1 MASPSP
7 DEELADLLAEF
18 YADPLGHVIFSYPWD
33 TEKSI
38 QLVDWYS
45 DDLKTLIPVENND
58 KKVSVWDL
66 MEPYRKRFPNVR
78 FGPDWWACDF
88 LDEVGREVKKR
99 GFDGRKAVAPIQM
112 ATLSGHG
119 IGKSVIVAWL
129 IKWILD
135 TRPLSKGIVTAG
147 TADQLRTKTWAE
159 VGKWHKMSL
168 TSHWFDYSS
177 GRGSMSLAA
186 NRTDA
191 RGQSLKE
198 QWRCD
203 AQTCREENSDAFAG
217 LHAANATPFYIFD
230 EGCHDDQT
238 EVMTETGW
246 KPFAALASADRL
258 LTPEGWQTP
267 SHLHVAHRKGTMLSI
282 EKRGLSLCVTPNHDM
297 YGRSQK
303 GVLKKVQA
311 QDVSESGLI
320 APRTVEWSAPDVG
333 VTDDEIQL
341 AAWYYSEGHLISNTY
356 ECKVREQKAPEFF
369 GFGITNNVDHGISD
383 LLDRLGLKW
392 SKNGN
397 QWLVYDR
404 ERAAAF
410 AQRGR
415 TCLDKA
421 PPTEM
426 LALSQRQLRVFLDI
440 YATGDGYRHRQQTI
454 LYTSSRKMADVLHAM
469 AVLAGYNASLTRRA
483 LAGKRSWIKDH
494 WATSSAD
501 GWVVSLS
508 ETGEGAHLKRS
519 VFKPIEYDG
528 MVYCATVPAGL
539 LLTRRNGTVLWS
551 GNSAVPDKIY
561 EVREGGTTD
570 GEPMTFDFGNP
581 VRNSGRLF
589 EEAEGKLRHR
599 YIVRH
604 IDSRT
609 VQITNKER
617 IQQWIDDFGEDSDF
631 VKVRVRGRFPSAG
644 SLQFIPT
651 ADVEEAM
658 RRPLF
663 LDRSAPLIIG
673 VDVAR
678 FGDDESVIYPRLGKD
693 ARSWAPIPGKGRY
706 RGLDTVQ
713 LVGKVIE
720 TVRNF
725 RQLGKQVSALFVD
738 GGGVGGG
745 VVDQLRNLGYNP
757 IEVQF
762 GGGATDKTTYRYKSD
777 EMWGNLRDDLK
788 AGLILPG
795 DDNETGGVLKEQLT
809 QREYGYTKQGNKVH
823 LEAKEDMKKRLGG
836 DFASPD
842 VADALACTYA
852 QEVVALADTFA
863 GQPLFAQHE
872 YDPQVDK
879 VN

>member
-1 MASPSP
+1 MASLSA
-7 DEELADLLAEF
+7 DEELAEMLAGF
-18 YADPLGHVIFSYPWD
+18 YADPMGHVIFSYPWD

-38 QLVDWYS
+38 QLVDWHS
-45 DDLKTLIPVENND
+45 EDLKALIPVENND
-58 KKVSVWDL
+58 KGASVWDL

-191 RGQSLKE
+191 RGQTLKE

-230 EGCHDDQT
+230 EG
-238 EVMTETGW
+238 
-246 KPFAALASADRL
+246 
-258 LTPEGWQTP
+258 
-267 SHLHVAHRKGTMLSI
+267 
-282 EKRGLSLCVTPNHDM
+282 
-297 YGRSQK
+297 
-303 GVLKKVQA
+303 
-311 QDVSESGLI
+311 
-320 APRTVEWSAPDVG
+320 
-333 VTDDEIQL
+333 
-341 AAWYYSEGHLISNTY
+341 
-356 ECKVREQKAPEFF
+356 
-369 GFGITNNVDHGISD
+369 
-383 LLDRLGLKW
+383 
-392 SKNGN
+392 
-397 QWLVYDR
+397 
-404 ERAAAF
+404 
-410 AQRGR
+410 
-415 TCLDKA
+415 
-421 PPTEM
+421 
-426 LALSQRQLRVFLDI
+426 
-440 YATGDGYRHRQQTI
+440 
-454 LYTSSRKMADVLHAM
+454 
-469 AVLAGYNASLTRRA
+469 
-483 LAGKRSWIKDH
+483 
-494 WATSSAD
+494 
-501 GWVVSLS
+501 
-508 ETGEGAHLKRS
+508 
-519 VFKPIEYDG
+519 
-528 MVYCATVPAGL
+528 
-539 LLTRRNGTVLWS
+539 
-551 GNSAVPDKIY
+551 SAVPDKIY

-658 RRPLF
+658 SRPLF

-693 ARSWAPIPGKGRY
+693 ARSWAPLPGKGRY

-762 GGGATDKTTYRYKSD
+762 GGGATDKMTYRYKSD

-788 AGLILPG
+788 SGLILP
-795 DDNETGGVLKEQLT
+795 DERHETGGVLKEQLT

-879 VN
+879 VT